1 MTERDPYFAT
11 DTGVAASTARFLEV
25 AGISTIEVVPG
36 LVFRPVLGQRVLVNF
51 VHFEPNTEAPM
62 HTHEEE
68 QVVVV
73 LKGEIEFDVAGE
85 VRTIGPGGVIHIP
98 PHVPH
103 AARTHDTS
111 CDEMDIFAPPRRA
124 LVDLMEAAAETP
136 EA

>member
-1 MTERDPYFAT
+1 MTDSDPYFAT
-11 DTGVAASTARFLEV
+11 DTGVAESETRFVEV
-25 AGISTIEVVPG
+25 AAIDPIEIVPG
-36 LVFRPVLGQRVLVNF
+36 LVFRPVLGERVLVNF

-73 LKGEIEFDVAGE
+73 LEGEIEFDVDGE
-85 VRTIGPGGVIHIP
+85 VRTLGPGEAIHLP

-103 AARTHDTS
+103 AARTHDSS

-124 LVDLMEAAAETP
+124 LVALMEAAAESP
-136 EA
+136 AE

>member
-1 MTERDPYFAT
+1 MTDREPYFAT
-11 DTGVAASTARFLEV
+11 DTGDATGAARFLEV
-25 AGISTIEVVPG
+25 AGISPIEIIPG
-36 LVFRPVLGQRVLVNF
+36 LEFRPVLGERVLVNF

-68 QVVVV
+68 QVVVI
-73 LKGEIEFDVAGE
+73 LEGKIEFDVAGE
-85 VRTIGPGGVIHIP
+85 VRTLGPGEVIHLH

-103 AARTHDTS
+103 AARTHESS

-124 LVDLMEAAAETP
+124 LVELMESADDTP